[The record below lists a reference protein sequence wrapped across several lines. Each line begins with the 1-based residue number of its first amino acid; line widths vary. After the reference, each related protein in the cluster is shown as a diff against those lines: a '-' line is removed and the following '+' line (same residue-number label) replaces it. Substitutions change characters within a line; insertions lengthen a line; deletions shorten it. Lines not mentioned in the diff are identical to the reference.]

1 MRQSCHVKQ
10 VYSFTKAAMTVI
22 TISTP
27 AAVASVLSVAT
38 TVRVL
43 TVVEV
48 QKRLS
53 LYHTNNM
60 H

>member
-1 MRQSCHVKQ
+1 MRQSYHVKQ
-10 VYSFTKAAMTVI
+10 VYSFTKAVITVI

-27 AAVASVLSVAT
+27 AAVATVLSVAT
-38 TVRVL
+38 TVRVS
-43 TVVEV
+43 TIVVV

-53 LYHTNNM
+53 LYHTNNI